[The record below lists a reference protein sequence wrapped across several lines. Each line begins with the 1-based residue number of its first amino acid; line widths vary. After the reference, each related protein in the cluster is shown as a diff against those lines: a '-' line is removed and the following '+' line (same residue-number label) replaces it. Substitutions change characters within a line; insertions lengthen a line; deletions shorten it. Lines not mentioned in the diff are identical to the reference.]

1 MELKKLLYAVDLEDA
16 PHPAIEHVKM
26 VASLTGAS
34 VSIVYVLPSETVYES
49 NYLSGE
55 GQPNRIAPTQA
66 LLEKMEHFLN
76 TNFPEGVDD
85 CAFLMGKIS
94 EEVVK
99 YAHKSDIDCIVVGA
113 HGRIGFR
120 QLFRPVVGH
129 EVVKRP
135 TAPYPSSAPDID
147 GTPPCPLPAGK
158 EKHYAFWNLPP
169 GGRFFHAEKRAP
181 NTSRRACEDG
191 LTRTSRRC
199 NRKQS
204 MRNAHGRHF

>member
-94 EEVVK
+94 EERHRLHRRRRAWPDRVPAAVRRVRGHGSREK
-99 YAHKSDIDCIVVGA
+99 GPLLRIRHPPQILTERRPALSRQARKSI
-113 HGRIGFR
+113 
-120 QLFRPVVGH
+120 
-129 EVVKRP
+129 
-135 TAPYPSSAPDID
+135 T
-147 GTPPCPLPAGK
+147 
-158 EKHYAFWNLPP
+158 
-169 GGRFFHAEKRAP
+169 RFG
-181 NTSRRACEDG
+181 TSRLAG
-191 LTRTSRRC
+191 GFFM
-199 NRKQS
+199 RKS
-204 MRNAHGRHF
+204 VPRIRPAALARMG

>member
-76 TNFPEGVDD
+76 TNFPAGV
-85 CAFLMGKIS
+85 
-94 EEVVK
+94 
-99 YAHKSDIDCIVVGA
+99 
-113 HGRIGFR
+113 
-120 QLFRPVVGH
+120 
-129 EVVKRP
+129 
-135 TAPYPSSAPDID
+135 
-147 GTPPCPLPAGK
+147 
-158 EKHYAFWNLPP
+158 
-169 GGRFFHAEKRAP
+169 
-181 NTSRRACEDG
+181 EDG
-191 LTRTSRRC
+191 AGRRGPGAEDVGGGFFM
-199 NRKQS
+199 RKS
-204 MRNAHGRHF
+204 VPRIRPAALARMG

>member
-1 MELKKLLYAVDLEDA
+1 MPGDGSCGI
-16 PHPAIEHVKM
+16 H
-26 VASLTGAS
+26 
-34 VSIVYVLPSETVYES
+34 LPPDQPG
-49 NYLSGE
+49 LSKAFPQIPPGFRSGRLRGE

-120 QLFRPVVGH
+120 QLFAGSVAT
-129 EVVKRP
+129 EVVKKAHCSVSVIRP
-135 TAPYPSSAPDID
+135 RY
-147 GTPPCPLPAGK
+147 
-158 EKHYAFWNLPP
+158 
-169 GGRFFHAEKRAP
+169 
-181 NTSRRACEDG
+181 
-191 LTRTSRRC
+191 
-199 NRKQS
+199 
-204 MRNAHGRHF
+204 

>member
-55 GQPNRIAPTQA
+55 GQPNRIAPTKPCWKDGT
-66 LLEKMEHFLN
+66 LPEHEL
-76 TNFPEGVDD
+76 PGSVDD
-85 CAFLMGKIS
+85 CRVPHGEDFGRSRQIRPQERHRLHRRRRAWPDRVPAAVRR
-94 EEVVK
+94 VV
-99 YAHKSDIDCIVVGA
+99 AT
-113 HGRIGFR
+113 
-120 QLFRPVVGH
+120 

-135 TAPYPSSAPDID
+135 LTPYPSSAPDID
-147 GTPPCPLPAGK
+147 GTPPALSRQARKSITRFGTPAWREVFSCGKACP
-158 EKHYAFWNLPP
+158 EYVPP
-169 GGRFFHAEKRAP
+169 RLQ
-181 NTSRRACEDG
+181 DG

>member
-49 NYLSGE
+49 
-55 GQPNRIAPTQA
+55 NRIAPTQA

-120 QLFRPVVGH
+120 QLFAGSVAT
-129 EVVKRP
+129 EVVKKAHCSVSVIRP
-135 TAPYPSSAPDID
+135 RY
-147 GTPPCPLPAGK
+147 
-158 EKHYAFWNLPP
+158 
-169 GGRFFHAEKRAP
+169 
-181 NTSRRACEDG
+181 
-191 LTRTSRRC
+191 
-199 NRKQS
+199 
-204 MRNAHGRHF
+204 

>member
-113 HGRIGFR
+113 HGRIGFPAAVRRVRGHGSREKGPLLRIRHPPQILTERRPPSPGR
-120 QLFRPVVGH
+120 QGKALRVLEPPAWR
-129 EVVKRP
+129 EVFSCGKACPEYV
-135 TAPYPSSAPDID
+135 
-147 GTPPCPLPAGK
+147 PPRLR
-158 EKHYAFWNLPP
+158 
-169 GGRFFHAEKRAP
+169 GR
-181 NTSRRACEDG
+181 G
-191 LTRTSRRC
+191 
-199 NRKQS
+199 
-204 MRNAHGRHF
+204 

>member
-1 MELKKLLYAVDLEDA
+1 
-16 PHPAIEHVKM
+16 M

-99 YAHKSDIDCIVVGA
+99 YAHKSD
-113 HGRIGFR
+113 HRLHR
-120 QLFRPVVGH
+120 R
-129 EVVKRP
+129 
-135 TAPYPSSAPDID
+135 
-147 GTPPCPLPAGK
+147 
-158 EKHYAFWNLPP
+158 
-169 GGRFFHAEKRAP
+169 
-181 NTSRRACEDG
+181 RRAWPDRVPGSCSPG
-191 LTRTSRRC
+191 PWP
-199 NRKQS
+199 RKS
-204 MRNAHGRHF
+204 

>member
-113 HGRIGFR
+113 HGRIGKSRLAAAVRGYGSREKGPLLRIRHPPQILTERRPALSR
-120 QLFRPVVGH
+120 QAR
-129 EVVKRP
+129 KSI
-135 TAPYPSSAPDID
+135 T
-147 GTPPCPLPAGK
+147 
-158 EKHYAFWNLPP
+158 
-169 GGRFFHAEKRAP
+169 RFG
-181 NTSRRACEDG
+181 TSRLAG
-191 LTRTSRRC
+191 GFFM
-199 NRKQS
+199 RKS
-204 MRNAHGRHF
+204 VPRIRPAALARMG

>member
-34 VSIVYVLPSETVYES
+34 ISIVYVLPSETVYES

-76 TNFPEGVDD
+76 ANFPEGVDD
-85 CAFLMGKIS
+85 CAFLMGKGS

-99 YAHKSDIDCIVVGA
+99 YAHKSD
-113 HGRIGFR
+113 
-120 QLFRPVVGH
+120 
-129 EVVKRP
+129 
-135 TAPYPSSAPDID
+135 SAN
-147 GTPPCPLPAGK
+147 CLPA
-158 EKHYAFWNLPP
+158 P
-169 GGRFFHAEKRAP
+169 
-181 NTSRRACEDG
+181 
-191 LTRTSRRC
+191 
-199 NRKQS
+199 
-204 MRNAHGRHF
+204 

>member
-76 TNFPEGVDD
+76 TNFPEGRRRLCVPHGEDFGRSRQIRPQERHRLHRRRRAWPD
-85 CAFLMGKIS
+85 RVPATVRRVRGHGSREKGPLLRIRHPPQILTERRPALS
-94 EEVVK
+94 RQ
-99 YAHKSDIDCIVVGA
+99 ARKSI
-113 HGRIGFR
+113 
-120 QLFRPVVGH
+120 
-129 EVVKRP
+129 
-135 TAPYPSSAPDID
+135 T
-147 GTPPCPLPAGK
+147 
-158 EKHYAFWNLPP
+158 
-169 GGRFFHAEKRAP
+169 RFG
-181 NTSRRACEDG
+181 TSRLAG
-191 LTRTSRRC
+191 GFFM
-199 NRKQS
+199 RKS
-204 MRNAHGRHF
+204 VPRIRPAALARMG

>member
-94 EEVVK
+94 
-99 YAHKSDIDCIVVGA
+99 G
-113 HGRIGFR
+113 
-120 QLFRPVVGH
+120 
-129 EVVKRP
+129 KRP

-181 NTSRRACEDG
+181 NTSRRTCEDG

>member
-1 MELKKLLYAVDLEDA
+1 M
-16 PHPAIEHVKM
+16 
-26 VASLTGAS
+26 
-34 VSIVYVLPSETVYES
+34 YVLPSETVYES

-113 HGRIGFR
+113 HGPDRVPATVRRVRGHGSREKGPLLRIRHPPQILTERRPALSR
-120 QLFRPVVGH
+120 QAR
-129 EVVKRP
+129 KSI
-135 TAPYPSSAPDID
+135 T
-147 GTPPCPLPAGK
+147 
-158 EKHYAFWNLPP
+158 
-169 GGRFFHAEKRAP
+169 RFG
-181 NTSRRACEDG
+181 TSRLAG
-191 LTRTSRRC
+191 GFFM
-199 NRKQS
+199 RKS
-204 MRNAHGRHF
+204 VPRIRPAALARMG

>member
-76 TNFPEGVDD
+76 TNFPRRRLCVPHGEDFGRSRQIRPQERHRLHRRRRAWPDRVP
-85 CAFLMGKIS
+85 AAVRRVRGHGSREKGPLLRIRHPPQILTERRPALS
-94 EEVVK
+94 RQ
-99 YAHKSDIDCIVVGA
+99 ARKSI
-113 HGRIGFR
+113 
-120 QLFRPVVGH
+120 
-129 EVVKRP
+129 
-135 TAPYPSSAPDID
+135 T
-147 GTPPCPLPAGK
+147 
-158 EKHYAFWNLPP
+158 
-169 GGRFFHAEKRAP
+169 RFG
-181 NTSRRACEDG
+181 TSRLAG
-191 LTRTSRRC
+191 GFFM
-199 NRKQS
+199 RKS
-204 MRNAHGRHF
+204 VPRIRPAALARMG

>member
-55 GQPNRIAPTQA
+55 GVTDLDAGRPVFTRTPSAPLTLPTQA

-120 QLFRPVVGH
+120 QLFAGSVAT
-129 EVVKRP
+129 EVVKKDHCSVSVIRP
-135 TAPYPSSAPDID
+135 RY
-147 GTPPCPLPAGK
+147 
-158 EKHYAFWNLPP
+158 
-169 GGRFFHAEKRAP
+169 
-181 NTSRRACEDG
+181 
-191 LTRTSRRC
+191 
-199 NRKQS
+199 
-204 MRNAHGRHF
+204 

>member
-34 VSIVYVLPSETVYES
+34 VTIVYVLPSETVYES

-120 QLFRPVVGH
+120 QLFAGSVATEVGPLLRIRHPPQILTERRPALSRQAR
-129 EVVKRP
+129 KSI
-135 TAPYPSSAPDID
+135 T
-147 GTPPCPLPAGK
+147 
-158 EKHYAFWNLPP
+158 
-169 GGRFFHAEKRAP
+169 RFG
-181 NTSRRACEDG
+181 TSRLAG
-191 LTRTSRRC
+191 GFFM
-199 NRKQS
+199 RKS
-204 MRNAHGRHF
+204 VPRIRPAALARMG

>member
-85 CAFLMGKIS
+85 WRVPHGEDFGRGRQIRPQERHRLHRRRRAWPDRVPAAVRRVRGYGSREKGSLLRIRHPPQILTERRPALS
-94 EEVVK
+94 RQ
-99 YAHKSDIDCIVVGA
+99 ARKSI
-113 HGRIGFR
+113 
-120 QLFRPVVGH
+120 
-129 EVVKRP
+129 
-135 TAPYPSSAPDID
+135 T
-147 GTPPCPLPAGK
+147 
-158 EKHYAFWNLPP
+158 
-169 GGRFFHAEKRAP
+169 RFG
-181 NTSRRACEDG
+181 TSRLAG
-191 LTRTSRRC
+191 GFFM
-199 NRKQS
+199 RKS
-204 MRNAHGRHF
+204 VPRIRPAALAKMG

>member
-120 QLFRPVVGH
+120 QLFAGSVAT
-129 EVVKRP
+129 EVVKKAHCSVSVIRP
-135 TAPYPSSAPDID
+135 RY
-147 GTPPCPLPAGK
+147 
-158 EKHYAFWNLPP
+158 
-169 GGRFFHAEKRAP
+169 R
-181 NTSRRACEDG
+181 
-191 LTRTSRRC
+191 
-199 NRKQS
+199 
-204 MRNAHGRHF
+204 RNADLPFPGRQGKALRVLEPPAWREVFSCGKACPEYVPPRLRGWVDPDFPAV

>member
-99 YAHKSDIDCIVVGA
+99 YAHKSDIDCIV
-113 HGRIGFR
+113 GFR
-120 QLFRPVVGH
+120 QLFAGSVAT
-129 EVVKRP
+129 EVVKKAHCSVSVIRP
-135 TAPYPSSAPDID
+135 RY
-147 GTPPCPLPAGK
+147 
-158 EKHYAFWNLPP
+158 
-169 GGRFFHAEKRAP
+169 
-181 NTSRRACEDG
+181 
-191 LTRTSRRC
+191 
-199 NRKQS
+199 
-204 MRNAHGRHF
+204 

>member
-120 QLFRPVVGH
+120 QLFAGSVAT
-129 EVVKRP
+129 EVVKKALSRQARKSI
-135 TAPYPSSAPDID
+135 T
-147 GTPPCPLPAGK
+147 
-158 EKHYAFWNLPP
+158 
-169 GGRFFHAEKRAP
+169 RFG
-181 NTSRRACEDG
+181 TSRLAG
-191 LTRTSRRC
+191 GFFM
-199 NRKQS
+199 RKS
-204 MRNAHGRHF
+204 VPRIRPAAALARMG